1 MKMTIKVWIEPR
13 ENCIADMVCASLCPD
28 VFQNE

>member
-1 MKMTIKVWIEPR
+1 
-13 ENCIADMVCASLCPD
+13 MVCASLCPD